1 MDCAE
6 RQDVKDATLMV
17 RNLRNLCQSQGEHRN
32 QGMTRFD
39 CDLCGQRFKCEENLK
54 QHKESVEHQLQE
66 VLQLKETNCE
76 EDDLNP
82 GERARALDQGD
93 ASICT
98 MYAVA
103 NATVESLTLQD
114 IDISLEE
121 FVGAL
126 KQNEQLDLDNG
137 NNVEEFNNVRIKNM
151 TNKKSKKYGDIELDI
166 ERITKKLQRINRN
179 TLNEKTK
186 TQYEK
191 KIVVVYNQVIGD
203 PKTKHAVALK
213 NFETI
218 DGRKMIVCINSHGD
232 SNPLV
237 LLELDRPEK
246 YFYSLFAR
254 WTPVK
259 NTELNPLVTAV
270 TRDNRETET
279 SPPTNS
285 CWIS

>member
-1 MDCAE
+1 M
-6 RQDVKDATLMV
+6 K
-17 RNLRNLCQSQGEHRN
+17 
-32 QGMTRFD
+32 
-39 CDLCGQRFKCEENLK
+39 
-54 QHKESVEHQLQE
+54 
-66 VLQLKETNCE
+66 
-76 EDDLNP
+76 DDLNP

-93 ASICT
+93 ASVCT

-166 ERITKKLQRINRN
+166 EILQRINRN

-191 KIVVVYNQVIGD
+191 FVVVYNQVIGD

-213 NFETI
+213 NFEAI

-246 YFYSLFAR
+246 YFYKLFAR

-259 NTELNPLVTAV
+259 NTELNPHVTAV
-270 TRDNRETET
+270 TRDKRETET
-279 SPPTNS
+279 PPPTNS